1 MSSPVPA
8 SQRAEEGL
16 LGVIL
21 REPEVVSEIVGAMLE
36 PMHFFFRPYRM
47 VFEEIV
53 ERYYSDETIDPLLIA
68 EKIAKKVAASWGN
81 IPERDAVDRVIALKA
96 ARLDGTASPIE
107 LAKVVKVHADRRQLL
122 KLSDAIRR
130 NVEEEVDT
138 PEVIAS
144 MISTDAMKIATDG
157 LMREETLTYL
167 EQGKR
172 FVNDMKSAIAIRE
185 AGIKLGVEF
194 GLNAIDSFT
203 SGLLPGELM
212 MLGGPPGAG
221 KSALAWF
228 MARRFAR
235 TQARRPPDERVGTL
249 IGSFEMPER
258 QSSARIAQMIARVE
272 GEKLRKGT
280 LTVEELRNLAERWA
294 RERDLPL
301 YTNFSGYVR
310 HAQLRAIAVEAV
322 RKHNVGLI
330 IVDHF
335 KFLQCDERGLKP
347 NEADDETVM
356 FLKRLALDLNCVV
369 VCLAHTVKGIQSID
383 KRPTMNDLRGSGMI
397 SAFADFVAL
406 MHRPYKH
413 ASQHERDEGT
423 VSREAAELI
432 WDKTRYAGEGTGEF
446 YADLSTMTIRES

>member
-1 MSSPVPA
+1 MSAPA
-8 SQRAEEGL
+8 SQRAEEAI
-16 LGVIL
+16 LGAML
-21 REPEVVSEIVGAMLE
+21 REPDTVAEIVGALLE
-36 PMHFFFRPYRM
+36 SPHFYFRPYRL

-53 ERYYSDETIDPLLIA
+53 ERYYGDDSIDALLIA
-68 EKIAKKVAASWGN
+68 EAIGKRAASSWGG
-81 IPERDAVDRVIALKA
+81 ITEREAVDKILGLRE
-96 ARLDGTASPIE
+96 ARMEGTASPVE
-107 LAKVVKVHADRRQLL
+107 LARVVKRHADYRRLL
-122 KLSDAIRR
+122 TLADAIRR
-130 NVEEEVDT
+130 GVEEEVDA
-138 PEVIAS
+138 PDMIAS
-144 MISTDAMKIATDG
+144 AASTDAMKIATDR
-157 LMREETLTYL
+157 LLHDETFTYL

-172 FVNDMKSAIAIRE
+172 FTQLMKQAIATRE

-194 GLNAIDSFT
+194 GLQAIDDFT
-203 SGLLPGELM
+203 RGLLPGELM

-228 MARRFAR
+228 MGRRFAM
-235 TQARRPPDERVGTL
+235 TQARRPEGERVGTL
-249 IGSFEMPER
+249 IGSFEMPEQ
-258 QSSARIAQMIARVE
+258 QSSSRIAQMISRIE
-272 GEKLRKGT
+272 GEKLRMGT
-280 LTVEELRNLAERWA
+280 LTAVELSDLAQKWA

-310 HAQLRAIAVEAV
+310 HAQMRAIAVEAV
-322 RKHNVGLI
+322 RKYNVGLV

-369 VCLAHTVKGIQSID
+369 VCLAHTIKGIQSAD
-383 KRPTMNDLRGSGMI
+383 KRPTMSDLRGSGMI

-413 ASQHERDEGT
+413 ASQRERDEGT
-423 VSREAAELI
+423 VTREAAELI

-446 YADLSTMTIRES
+446 YADLSTMSIRQ